1 MASNTLP
8 TANEL
13 LGGYDVPLKKGTS
26 QKTVSENIR
35 KLMSEGYSREQAI
48 AIALNQ
54 ARRRK

>member
-1 MASNTLP
+1 
-8 TANEL
+8 
-13 LGGYDVPLKKGTS
+13 VPLKKGKS
-26 QKTVSENIR
+26 QKTVSDNIR